1 MTRAPAVPDRSP
13 AAAERLSA
21 RSARR
26 GSTRPAL
33 LVPNAANESGS
44 GRSTGQPLTA
54 YPVIEAY
61 RVGCLQSG
69 FFLLAAGLWHGR
81 QGRCVRSCRSPAEE
95 RRVRETRRQSNW
107 LSQHRRRTRSPL
119 ELPPIARRGDLA
131 ASRFSYP
138 DTPLAAPY
146 DPDGFL
152 RGVHRGQIRLERRR
166 SDQQHT
172 SAWREA
178 EFLLLQ
184 ALDPGIALDIAGWRS
199 RADCDYVSAVQSPG
213 DPPMT
218 TNSVGL
224 GYPRRLVCRQASGD
238 LDL

>member
-1 MTRAPAVPDRSP
+1 MIRTPAVPNRSP
-13 AAAERLSA
+13 AAVEKLSA

-26 GSTRPAL
+26 GSTQPAL
-33 LVPNAANESGS
+33 PAPSAANESVS
-44 GRSTGQPLTA
+44 GRSAGQLLTA

-61 RVGCLQSG
+61 RAVCFQSE
-69 FFLLAAGLWHGR
+69 FFLPGGGQWHGR
-81 QGRCVRSCRSPAEE
+81 QGRCVRSYRSPAEGL
-95 RRVRETRRQSNW
+95 RVREARRQSNW
-107 LSQHRRRTRSPL
+107 LSQHRRRTWSPL

-131 ASRFSYP
+131 ESRFSYS
-138 DTPLAAPY
+138 DRPLAAPY

-152 RGVHRGQIRLERRR
+152 HDVHRGQIRLERRR

-184 ALDPGIALDIAGWRS
+184 ALDPGIASDIAGWQS
-199 RADCDYVSAVQSPG
+199 RDDCDYVSAVQSPG

-218 TNSVGL
+218 TNSG
-224 GYPRRLVCRQASGD
+224 G
-238 LDL
+238 